1 MRMDI
6 SYSAQIYVRD
16 LDVVSSDLTEKQLAL
31 LSRKGISGDNYTVV
45 SLNAKLLPLATQTLN
60 TNLTSIELIS
70 VISNVPV
77 SVTVD
82 GNTVVGDELI
92 IKNTSQF
99 DTGVLSITSLDEL
112 QIALV
117 DVVVV
122 GEL

>member
-1 MRMDI
+1 MDI

-16 LDVVSSDLTEKQLAL
+16 LNVVSSDLTEKQLAL